1 MQVNWAAVARRTQTL
16 ARALQVDDVL
26 SQALDGGDEIGA
38 DGAAVWLF
46 DRSSYRLELATERGL
61 DTLESDSGHRPEWPG
76 LFKIPLSSAGALG
89 GVIEFYTRAAEGF
102 SEDQHCAF
110 TILGAAVAGALQRSH
125 EVEQLRQAREEAAA
139 LGAVDALQ
147 TIVQSLPQGV
157 VLLDPAGHVLLA
169 NRNGGIYLER
179 LSDEQDPVLT
189 IGSVPLTV
197 LQGEAFA
204 SGIDLCV
211 REVELRSGERS
222 WHYSVTVV
230 PVHENRSLLGTVL
243 SIEDVSERRLTEQR
257 LFHDA
262 RLASIGEFASGLAH
276 ELNNPMMIVLG
287 VAEMLRDDP
296 SLGADK
302 RGILEAAAQAAV
314 RAAEIVKQMTTF
326 TDTQQ
331 ERGWDAL
338 NLRDV
343 LSEAMSLVE
352 TRCAGSNIFLVTEW
366 DENLPPVYGQAG
378 KLQQLV
384 LDLINNAHEALV
396 QSGVGT
402 RICVRGRAVDSEVWI
417 DVEDNGPGV
426 PADIRDNIFDLFF
439 STKREHQGKG
449 LGLSVAHRTAV
460 EHRGALTLEPV
471 AEGALFRLRLP
482 QHKWAS
488 Q

>member
-1 MQVNWAAVARRTQTL
+1 
-16 ARALQVDDVL
+16 
-26 SQALDGGDEIGA
+26 
-38 DGAAVWLF
+38 
-46 DRSSYRLELATERGL
+46 
-61 DTLESDSGHRPEWPG
+61 
-76 LFKIPLSSAGALG
+76 
-89 GVIEFYTRAAEGF
+89 
-102 SEDQHCAF
+102 
-110 TILGAAVAGALQRSH
+110 
-125 EVEQLRQAREEAAA
+125 
-139 LGAVDALQ
+139 
-147 TIVQSLPQGV
+147 VQSLPQGV
-157 VLLDPAGHVLLA
+157 VLLDPLGRELLT
-169 NRNGGIYLER
+169 NRNGGAYLER
-179 LSDEQDPVLT
+179 LCGGQDPVVALGT
-189 IGSVPLTV
+189 VPLAV
-197 LQGEAFA
+197 LQEEALA

-211 REVELRSGERS
+211 REMELRGDDRT

-230 PVHENRSLLGTVL
+230 PVHENRALLGTVL

-287 VAEMLRDDP
+287 VAEMLQQDP
-296 SLGADK
+296 TLPAEA
-302 RGILEAAAQAAV
+302 RGMLEAAAQAAV
-314 RAAEIVKQMTTF
+314 RAADIVKQMTEF

-352 TRCAGSNIFLVTEW
+352 TRCAGGNIGMTTEW
-366 DENLPPVYGQAG
+366 DDNLPPVYGQAG

-384 LDLINNAHEALV
+384 LDLINNAYEAIV
-396 QSGVGT
+396 QSEVGGCIT
-402 RICVRGRAVDSEVWI
+402 VRGRAVGDEVWI
-417 DVEDNGPGV
+417 EVQDDGPGV
-426 PADIRDNIFDLFF
+426 PEDIRASVFDLFF

-460 EHRGALTLEPV
+460 EHRAALTLEPTDR
-471 AEGALFRLRLP
+471 GALFRLRLP